1 MTIKMYDKILLK
13 DNREGIVIEIY
24 NQGEAFEVEFV
35 VDNTGEYPEYETDT
49 IKFEEILEVVKWN
62 IK

>member
-1 MTIKMYDKILLK
+1 MTIKMYDKVLLK

-24 NQGEAFEVEFV
+24 KHGKGYEIEFMI
-35 VDNTGEYPEYETDT
+35 DDSGKYPEYETET
-49 IKFEEILEVVKWN
+49 IMYEDIKEI